1 MFEKKFVP
9 AEGKQITQTVS
20 PYLPRSAI
28 MDEDAPER
36 WMFLDYQDDGRIFA
50 LALKDFEATYRP
62 DPEDQG

>member
-9 AEGKQITQTVS
+9 AEGKQITQSVS
-20 PYLPRSAI
+20 PYLPPSAL
-28 MDEDAPER
+28 MDEDAPEG